1 MKEYLALR
9 AVSYWQL
16 TRSLTF
22 SQIALCHSN
31 IPLHHGDSAVV
42 VIFIL
47 QKSENSS
54 EENSPALLPNTFDVL
69 PKKLIQFWKTFLIMI
84 GGFLL
89 LIMLVLLT
97 RVNFSIIWKYQ
108 IFLPRLWRS
117 IATVWLSVFAFCNP
131 TIGLGGG
138 FLWVLHTTQLS
149 QFSLIS
155 FEISVE
161 NNSAFLKRFFKL
173 LEEAW
178 PNCLCKFWAFFI
190 LVIIS
195 LKYQTIII
203 WIKVT

>member
-69 PKKLIQFWKTFLIMI
+69 PKKLI
-84 GGFLL
+84 
-89 LIMLVLLT
+89 
-97 RVNFSIIWKYQ
+97 
-108 IFLPRLWRS
+108 
-117 IATVWLSVFAFCNP
+117 
-131 TIGLGGG
+131 
-138 FLWVLHTTQLS
+138 
-149 QFSLIS
+149 
-155 FEISVE
+155 
-161 NNSAFLKRFFKL
+161 
-173 LEEAW
+173 
-178 PNCLCKFWAFFI
+178 
-190 LVIIS
+190 
-195 LKYQTIII
+195 
-203 WIKVT
+203 